1 MPVCLFYLWIQ
12 KSIDSSYNMLGSD
25 HHLDEILRGEDQSAQ
40 NISGSFVILFY
51 FAEIAW
57 SNLREKKCLFAIFCS
72 PETDTETSRIKIM
85 SDTQN

>member
-25 HHLDEILRGEDQSAQ
+25 HHLAEILRGEDQSAQ
-40 NISGSFVILFY
+40 NISSSFVILFY

-57 SNLREKKCLFAIFCS
+57 SNLRKKKFICNLMFS
-72 PETDTETSRIKIM
+72 
-85 SDTQN
+85 